1 MNRKPVKRITM
12 SLLGLALALTPV
24 GAAAEDLVLAGLGDD
39 IAAEATTPGN
49 STENTGNTG
58 NAANTGSG
66 VNTGNGDNSSGGAAA
81 IHSSGAASTRLRP
94 MRRLCR

>member
-49 STENTGNTG
+49 STENTG
-58 NAANTGSG
+58 
-66 VNTGNGDNSSGGAAA
+66 V
-81 IHSSGAASTRLRP
+81 
-94 MRRLCR
+94 